1 MPDLSTI
8 REQVQDRLKELE
20 GLIGPL
26 RAELE
31 ELKGVAEKFT
41 SNGSAPPAA
50 AAKSPRRRASA
61 PKAAAPVKP
70 SGAPR
75 RARRSRGGG
84 GSRAAQAIS
93 LIAEHPGM
101 TVPEMAKAMGIG
113 SNYLYRVLP
122 ALEKDGK
129 VSKQGKGY
137 HPVDTPAQAAA
148 PAEES

>member
-8 REQVQDRLKELE
+8 RSQVHDRLKELE

-41 SNGSAPPAA
+41 SNGSAASAA
-50 AAKSPRRRASA
+50 PGKTVRRART

-70 SGAPR
+70 SGSPR

-84 GSRAAQAIS
+84 GSRATQAIS
-93 LIAEHPGM
+93 LIAQHPGM

-129 VSKQGKGY
+129 VNKQGKGY
-137 HPVDTPAQAAA
+137 HPVDAPAQAAA
-148 PAEES
+148 PGQD